1 MNNQRN
7 LFPRWENTPQG
18 YGLVAIALHWVI
30 AIMVLGLFSLGL
42 WMTDLTYYHAGYK
55 WAPEMHKGFGS
66 LLFVLMVLRLTW
78 RMANVSPQLERS
90 IPPWQR
96 RLAEWN
102 HRTLY
107 GLLFILMLSGLS
119 HFYGRWA
126 SSGCFRCDS
135 GAGHDFHTSQ
145 AGRCG
150 RFMAS
155 VFGVDIDGFYP
166 CAHVSGV
173 KTSFYQSGPY
183 TQKNALQ
190 RNE

>member
-107 GLLFILMLSGLS
+107 GLLFILMLSGYLIS
-119 HFYGRWA
+119 TADGRPL
-126 SSGCFRCDS
+126 D
-135 GAGHDFHTSQ
+135 
-145 AGRCG
+145 
-150 RFMAS
+150 
-155 VFGVDIDGFYP
+155 VFGVIQVPATISTLPKQEDVAGLWHQYLAWILMGFILVHTL
-166 CAHVSGV
+166 AALKHHFINRDRTL
-173 KTSFYQSGPY
+173 K
-183 TQKNALQ
+183 KNALQ